1 MSVRSATSVVGL
13 VCVVLVSVVGAV
25 PAAGSLP
32 APAPA
37 AAAAVSAAQAVQ
49 AVGCTGDGCNGLW
62 PGEQGCR
69 DDQEE
74 VFEFQVDQ
82 IAGGGRAIIF
92 RSLACH
98 STWAEFV
105 LNEVPSHFTSQ
116 QWSQPPYS
124 GVEQLMRNADGF
136 HSIAVSPTLFRTVMV
151 NWDYSVKAC
160 YHAFQGAPENYDP
173 DPEITGNA
181 SEAECSGWY

>member
-25 PAAGSLP
+25 PAAGSVP
-32 APAPA
+32 APAL
-37 AAAAVSAAQAVQ
+37 AAAVSVSQAAQ

-82 IAGGGRAIIF
+82 IMGGGRAIIF
-92 RSLACH
+92 RSVACH

-105 LNEVPSHFTSQ
+105 LNEVPSHFTPQ

-124 GVEQLMRNADGF
+124 DVERLMRNADAVPK

-160 YHAFQGAPENYDP
+160 YHAFQGAPEDYDP